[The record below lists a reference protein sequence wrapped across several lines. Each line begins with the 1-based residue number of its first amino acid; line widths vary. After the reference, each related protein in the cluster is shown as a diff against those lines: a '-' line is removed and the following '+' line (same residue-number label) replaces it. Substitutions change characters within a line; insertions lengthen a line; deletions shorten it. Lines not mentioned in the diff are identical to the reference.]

1 MADIGYI
8 TLLLALGAAIYT
20 VFVYILG
27 IRKKHPALLQSARNG
42 LIAVCGLLSVS
53 VMVMLI
59 AILTHNFQIEY
70 VASYTSRDMSLSYL
84 LSALWA
90 GNDGSLLFWA
100 WLLSVF
106 AVIVVLQKRDVG
118 KELVPWAA
126 AVIMIT
132 ELFFLILLISV
143 SNPFFELSYLPAE
156 GRGLNPLLE
165 NPGMLFHPPTL
176 LAGYAGFTIPFAF
189 AIAAL
194 LTRRLG
200 DDWIVA
206 IRRWT
211 LLAWLVLGVGN
222 LIGAWWAYVELG
234 WGGYWAWDPV
244 ESAGLMPWLVA
255 TAFLHSI
262 MMQRRRG
269 ILKIWNMVLI
279 ILTFNLALFG
289 TFLTRSGVLSSVHTF
304 SDYAL
309 GPFFLTFIGLSL
321 LISLGLLYYRSED
334 LRSEAE
340 MESLVSREST
350 FLFNNLL
357 LVGAA
362 FAIFVGTIFPLV
374 SEAVRG
380 VKVTV
385 GPPFFDQVNGPIF
398 LAIILLSGICTLI
411 GWRRASIQN
420 LARHFLWP
428 LVATVVLVIVL
439 IIAGI
444 TRAYAIISLAVC
456 AFVFFT
462 IVYEWARGTRA
473 RHRVRSE
480 NYFKAFWGLIMN
492 NRPRYGGYIIHLAII
507 IVAIGVTGSTL
518 YGDETEVTVVP
529 GESMTINEYNLTFQS
544 IDSYETESKTTVTA
558 TLIVEKNGRL
568 LGKLT
573 PEKYFH
579 RSYDQAVTEV
589 AIRSNLAEDLY
600 VILIGWEDDNTTS
613 FKIMV
618 KPMVS
623 WIWIGGIIFT
633 VGGLIA
639 FWPER
644 RKTPSPRQVKVRE
657 E

>member
-1 MADIGYI
+1 MGDIGYI
-8 TLLLALGAAIYT
+8 TLLLALGAAIYS
-20 VFVYILG
+20 VSVYILG

-84 LSALWA
+84 LSAIWA

-118 KELVPWAA
+118 KELVPCAA
-126 AVIMIT
+126 TVIMIT
-132 ELFFLILLISV
+132 EIFFIILLVSV
-143 SNPFFELSYLPAE
+143 SNPFFELSYLPVE
-156 GRGLNPLLE
+156 GKGLNPLLE

-194 LTRRLG
+194 VTRRLG

-211 LLAWLVLGVGN
+211 LLSWLVLGVGN

-279 ILTFNLALFG
+279 ILTFTLALFG

-309 GPFFLTFIGLSL
+309 GPFFLTFIGLTL
-321 LISLGLLYYRSED
+321 FISLGLLYYRSED
-334 LRSEAE
+334 LQSEAE

-439 IIAGI
+439 IIAGV
-444 TRAYAIISLAVC
+444 TKAYALVSLAVS

-492 NRPRYGGYIIHLAII
+492 NRPRYGGYIVHLAII

-518 YGDETEVTVVP
+518 YGDEKEVTVVP
-529 GESMTINEYNLTFQS
+529 GESMTINDYNLTFQS

-558 TLIVEKNGRL
+558 TLVVEKGGRL

-600 VILIGWEDDNTTS
+600 VILIGWEDDDTTS

-618 KPMVS
+618 KPMVI

-633 VGGLIA
+633 AGGLIA

-644 RKTPSPRQVKVRE
+644 RKKPSARQVKARE
-657 E
+657 A